1 MLVLSRR
8 FGEKLII
15 GKNIEICVLGIN
27 EFEVRLE
34 IKAPHEITVR
44 QGDVAQELSNSSATQ
59 PVAARRDAQ
68 PRQAQPSISYLRR
81 RKRT

>member
-15 GKNIEICVLGIN
+15 GKNIEICILGIN

-34 IKAPHEITVR
+34 VKAPPEIQVR
-44 QGDVAQELSNSSATQ
+44 HGVAQELSNSSDKLQ
-59 PVAARRDAQ
+59 PECARRDAQ